1 MPLLKLFKNH
11 PESIGETYVQ
21 HMRAA
26 LGFSFTM
33 CRAAACCAVHAFLP
47 FLFEK
52 TGSSTV
58 EQLSR
63 TMKRGRRPQKHETIT
78 IESDLCI

>member
-1 MPLLKLFKNH
+1 MPLLKLFKDH

-63 TMKRGRRPQKHETIT
+63 SMMRGHRVRKREATR